1 MAFLVFCRLNYM
13 LNQATLYIV
22 LILWNCV
29 QNQSNFTMQSCIVRK
44 VWPFDHRL
52 FCTVLAYLMQ
62 CSHQTVYDFALS
74 TINTRGL
81 NFKKD
86 LQILLS
92 GMLIKRRKNEPKS
105 MLRTQEGIGSR
116 PMLKQIL
123 CGTLKNVTIFMK
135 TFKNLRHSCMEI

>member
-13 LNQATLYIV
+13 LAQSINIVECLNTLKLCSKPIKFYNSKLYSPKGVTIWSPA
-22 LILWNCV
+22 ILY
-29 QNQSNFTMQSCIVRK
+29 SY
-44 VWPFDHRL
+44 
-52 FCTVLAYLMQ
+52 AYLMQ

-123 CGTLKNVTIFMK
+123 CGTVKMLHTIFMK
-135 TFKNLRHSCMEI
+135 